1 MNDGLLKFYQ
11 AAKALI
17 LYVDQ
22 EYVFDKS
29 ADMGCGGLDAYQS
42 DTFRELIA
50 DAKRAL
56 DDLEVEIKAPLS

>member
-17 LYVDQ
+17 IYVDQ

-42 DTFRELIA
+42 DAFRELISG
-50 DAKRAL
+50 AKKAL
-56 DDLEVEIKAPLS
+56 DDLEAEMKTPLS

>member
-1 MNDGLLKFYQ
+1 MNDVFLKFYE

-17 LYVDQ
+17 IYVDQ

-42 DTFRELIA
+42 DTFRGLIA
-50 DAKRAL
+50 AAKKAL
-56 DDLEVEIKAPLS
+56 DDLEA